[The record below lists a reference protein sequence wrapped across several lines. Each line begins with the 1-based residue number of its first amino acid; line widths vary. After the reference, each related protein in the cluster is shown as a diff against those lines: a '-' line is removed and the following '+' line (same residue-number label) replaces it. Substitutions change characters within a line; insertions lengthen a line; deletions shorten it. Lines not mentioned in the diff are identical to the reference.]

1 MKIEG
6 CEGFA
11 VLSNSILFVIL
22 WIDCTFNF
30 VHSKIDN
37 ICENLEYTQR
47 LIDII
52 EGKVAAENF
61 IKNTKRAC
69 DLCEIGTQVSDI
81 RLCES
86 ERKSSKSGNV
96 TESSETSKKDE
107 DLGDISEDNNMM
119 QWKDLTLKQKLAD
132 FRKNIRG
139 ESSRTHKN
147 HFGYF

>member
-11 VLSNSILFVIL
+11 VLSILFVVL

-52 EGKVAAENF
+52 EGKVAAQNF

-96 TESSETSKKDE
+96 TESSELSKKD
-107 DLGDISEDNNMM
+107 DDHMM
-119 QWKDLTLKQKLAD
+119 QWKDLALKQKLAD
-132 FRKNIRG
+132 FRKNITG
-139 ESSRTHKN
+139 ESNRTHKN